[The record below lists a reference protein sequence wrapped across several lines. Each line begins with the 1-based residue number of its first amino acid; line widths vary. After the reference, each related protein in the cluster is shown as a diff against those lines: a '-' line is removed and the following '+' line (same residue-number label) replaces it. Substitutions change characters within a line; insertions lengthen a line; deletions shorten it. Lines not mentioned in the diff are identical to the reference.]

1 MKIKKKVEEVK
12 EPIIEEAVVEEPKK
26 EEKNTEPVFYVFK
39 PTDTLE
45 SVAKKFNTTADK
57 LRELNGNVSISAS
70 NQMRVK

>member
-12 EPIIEEAVVEEPKK
+12 EPIIKEPKK
-26 EEKNTEPVFYVFK
+26 EEKNAEPVFYVFR

-57 LRELNGNVSISAS
+57 LRELNGNVTVSAS

>member
-12 EPIIEEAVVEEPKK
+12 EPIIKEPKK
-26 EEKNTEPVFYVFK
+26 EEKNTEPVFYVFR
-39 PTDTLE
+39 PADTLE

-57 LRELNGNVSISAS
+57 LRELNGNVSISTS

>member
-12 EPIIEEAVVEEPKK
+12 EPIIEEPKK
-26 EEKNTEPVFYVFK
+26 EEKNTEPLFYVFR

-70 NQMRVK
+70 NQMRVR